1 MEQVWTRVGL
11 SDQVGLDSSKTRAS
25 LTALDYVDQDYERLA
40 VKSQSLIKSDPDLAP
55 HYFECGFAF
64 CTDGKPG
71 ELDTLWNQMFDKV
84 KTEQPEHMWQN
95 LRTHEEIFDHLHQK
109 HLKPVS
115 EEKLGRQRKWVKG
128 YTSRRCA
135 TVDAEAMIK
144 VYYDRC
150 RTKVN
155 IEFVLGTPVQ
165 SLLYNNDRSSVEG
178 IVLESGQELRAA
190 KTILATGAWSARLIR
205 LDQQLEA
212 NAVPIAYIRLKPG
225 EYEKYKD
232 IACHTNLSTGFNL
245 FTPIGGLLKVLRRS
259 AGIRNM
265 TSLPDPEDPGKTYKV
280 SYPRTAVDDP
290 LQSLS
295 PDVERGL
302 RDELREIFPE
312 FADRPFER
320 TKICW

>member
-1 MEQVWTRVGL
+1 MWTRVGL

-25 LTALDYVDQDYERLA
+25 LTALDYIDQDYERLA

-55 HYFECGFAF
+55 YYFERGFAF

-71 ELDTLWNQMFDKV
+71 ELDTLWNQMSDKV

-95 LRTHEEIFDHLHQK
+95 LRTHEDIFDYLHHK

-128 YTSRRCA
+128 YTNRRCA
-135 TVDAEAMIK
+135 TVDAEAMIE

-150 RTKVN
+150 RTKAS

-178 IVLESGQELRAA
+178 IVLESGQELRAG

-212 NAVPIAYIRLKPG
+212 NAVPIAYIRLTPE

-265 TSLPDPEDPGKTYKV
+265 ISLPDPEDPGKT
-280 SYPRTAVDDP
+280 
-290 LQSLS
+290 
-295 PDVERGL
+295 
-302 RDELREIFPE
+302 
-312 FADRPFER
+312 
-320 TKICW
+320 